1 VEILD
6 RFAFQVLLPA
16 AVFEK
21 GASISDRVFWKL
33 KGFEVFVE
41 PVSEGQLDIVLRK
54 HQGFCHHH

>member
-1 VEILD
+1 MRSVYCGCG
-6 RFAFQVLLPA
+6 QPVA

-21 GASISDRVFWKL
+21 GAPISDRVLWKL

-41 PVSEGQLDIVLRK
+41 PVSEGQLDVLLRK